1 MSSEKDASERKTQE
15 EVDLDDLLSGNP
27 LDTLYPYLYK
37 RTHFLSLSLSFDAVI
52 DALDDFADEL
62 SAAQVPEVP
71 SATHKAAAASAAND
85 DSKLREV

>member
-37 RTHFLSLSLSFDAVI
+37 RTHFLSLSLF
-52 DALDDFADEL
+52 
-62 SAAQVPEVP
+62 
-71 SATHKAAAASAAND
+71 
-85 DSKLREV
+85 